1 VIGCPAVAA
10 FTGNVVMGW
19 YVLSEVSIQ
28 DANFF
33 FIFFNQI
40 ATTDCHSL

>member
-1 VIGCPAVAA
+1 
-10 FTGNVVMGW
+10 MGW

-28 DANFF
+28 DANAFI
-33 FIFFNQI
+33 IFFNQI